1 MAYAEDTVLLDI
13 HEILDSD
20 KPWRTWEV
28 EDVADVT
35 SFLADF
41 TCVTLSVLSVI
52 LSSVMYTQMSFWM
65 PSLEAQ
71 LWYIG
76 MSATTEDMID
86 VFKDLT
92 VIFGLLTLGCQCAV
106 TKSFLDLIAFIPFLS
121 VGAPTPS
128 VALSNVFTM

>member
-13 HEILDSD
+13 DEILDSD
-20 KPWRTWEV
+20 TPRVWGV

-35 SFLADF
+35 SFLSDF
-41 TCVTLSVLSVI
+41 TCVTLSVLCVI

-92 VIFGLLTLGCQCAV
+92 VIFGLLTLGCECAV